1 MPNKPCIKFSIS
13 LPIEAHKYIK
23 EKSEAQF
30 NRPISQL
37 ITEAIQSMRKAEIKK
52 AQAEKAKA
60 EKSKAAK

>member
-23 EKSEAQF
+23 AKSEAQF

-37 ITEAIQSMRKAEIKK
+37 ITEAILLMQKAEIKK
-52 AQAEKAKA
+52 A
-60 EKSKAAK
+60 KAAK

>member
-1 MPNKPCIKFSIS
+1 MPSNPCIKFSIS

-37 ITEAIQSMRKAEIKK
+37 IAEAIDAMQKSERRLARSK
-52 AQAEKAKA
+52 KAKA
-60 EKSKAAK
+60 RK